1 MAAAG
6 WRFLVARLAR
16 TQPKVSYVCRGSTLL
31 RGSLRLQTVAL
42 KRARVLVLVR
52 FINCLVST
60 YCRQSWGLVKRKKPK
75 DVSVWMNV
83 DSATWGRRRHFHRVF
98 NLAALWEI
106 KGPSDVL
113 PVPLKMHRAPLLICF
128 LLPFSLC
135 AFEVVNLSC
144 LTHKCVCV
152 CAACPPVLII
162 QKNRGSTKGPLPVVL
177 VPMQHNAGEQEQQT
191 PATVTWIYLPSPPW
205 PH

>member
-1 MAAAG
+1 MKVSRRPLDSHPA
-6 WRFLVARLAR
+6 
-16 TQPKVSYVCRGSTLL
+16 KVSYVCRGPTLL
-31 RGSLRLQTVAL
+31 GGSLHLQTVAL

-52 FINCLVST
+52 FIKCLVST
-60 YCRQSWGLVKRKKPK
+60 YCRQSWGLVKKQSQKT
-75 DVSVWMNV
+75 NV
-83 DSATWGRRRHFHRVF
+83 DSATWGTRRHFHRVF

-135 AFEVVNLSC
+135 
-144 LTHKCVCV
+144 THRSLWSGESLVPNALMCV
-152 CAACPPVLII
+152 CACGLCSSAPTLFWSYRKIEDQ
-162 QKNRGSTKGPLPVVL
+162 QKGHFLSSWFPCSTMQVNKSSRLQLQLPGSTSHP
-177 VPMQHNAGEQEQQT
+177 
-191 PATVTWIYLPSPPW
+191 PPW